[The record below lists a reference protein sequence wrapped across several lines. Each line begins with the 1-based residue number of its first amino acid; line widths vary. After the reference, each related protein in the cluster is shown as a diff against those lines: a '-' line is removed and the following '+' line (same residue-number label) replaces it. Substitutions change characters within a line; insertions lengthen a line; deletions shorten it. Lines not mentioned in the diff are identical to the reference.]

1 MMTMRLTPT
10 LAALALALAAGAAAA
25 QDAPVEPQP
34 PAPREVLLKMLDQ
47 AIPRFDEAI
56 LVQPDT
62 PDWTGKLD
70 LRTAARALNAEA
82 LAGELQR
89 APNGTE
95 AVQTD
100 AAALQV
106 DPARG
111 YVRYVDRR
119 ATVDLSNDLGPL
131 PDQEKTFRMGMEL
144 LARLGLP
151 AQEFAKP
158 AVETQ
163 MAAGGS
169 AGAERPERVDEVYR
183 LFVVERVVNDLP
195 VFGSNAVVAVTDRA
209 EVQRARA
216 EWPAF
221 RMDRTDKLLDRGA
234 VLEEAADALVDSGVS
249 EKAAITARLGYA
261 PVGGLPGAPY
271 VPVAMIAVV
280 DGETPLLVSAPL
292 VEPGD
297 ADEQ

>member
-1 MMTMRLTPT
+1 MITMRLTT
-10 LAALALALAAGAAAA
+10 LAGLALALAAGAALA
-25 QDAPVEPQP
+25 QDAPIEPQP

-47 AIPRFDEAI
+47 AIPRFDGAI

-62 PDWTGKLD
+62 LDWTEKLD
-70 LRTAARALNAEA
+70 LRTAARALDAEA

-261 PVGGLPGAPY
+261 PVGGLPRAPY